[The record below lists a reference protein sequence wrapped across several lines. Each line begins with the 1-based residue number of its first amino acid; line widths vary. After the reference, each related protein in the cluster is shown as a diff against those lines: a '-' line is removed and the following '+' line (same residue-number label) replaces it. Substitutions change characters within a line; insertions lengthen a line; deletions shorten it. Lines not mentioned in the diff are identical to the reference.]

1 MEDGNRE
8 QLQKLRQQV
17 ERKKHLKS
25 VLENMYIQQRELK
38 EKVEELRQEKEE
50 EQKDVDRLE
59 GRGLTA
65 LFYSIIGKMD
75 EKLTKEQR
83 EVFAAAMKYESA
95 QQELASID
103 CKIEHYEKEI
113 RELDDCEAGY
123 KEELRKRE
131 EAVKASDSAEAK
143 CILQLEEQ
151 ITDVDRQLKEIREA
165 MHAGQKA
172 AFTTECVLGKLQS
185 AEEWGTWDM
194 LGGGIVSAM
203 AKHGN
208 LDDAQSEIAS
218 LQVELRNFKTELTDV
233 SIEADLQVQIDDFMK
248 FADYF
253 FDGLFVDWAVQDRIT
268 KSKNKVRQVKEQI
281 ETVRKQ
287 LDQMQKEAEQEKA
300 DLQMQLE
307 QMIVG

>member
-1 MEDGNRE
+1 MEDGNSG
-8 QLQKLRQQV
+8 QLQELRQQV
-17 ERKKHLKS
+17 ERQKHLKS

-38 EKVEELRQEKEE
+38 EKVEELRQEREE

-83 EVFAAAMKYESA
+83 EVFAAAVKYESA
-95 QQELASID
+95 QQELTSIEYN
-103 CKIEHYEKEI
+103 INLYEQEL
-113 RELDDCEAGY
+113 RELEGCEAIY
-123 KEELRKRE
+123 KENLKKRE
-131 EAVKASDSAEAK
+131 TEIKASNLAEAES
-143 CILQLEEQ
+143 ILQIEEQ
-151 ITDVDRQLKEIREA
+151 IAGMESQLKEIKEA
-165 MHAGQKA
+165 LRAGQKA
-172 AFTTECVLGKLQS
+172 AFTTECVMGKLQS

-208 LDDAQSEIAS
+208 LDDAQSEIAN

-233 SIEADLQVQIDDFMK
+233 SIEADLQVQIDDFLK

-253 FDGLFVDWAVQDRIT
+253 FDGLFVDWAVQDRI
-268 KSKNKVRQVKEQI
+268 KRSKNQVQQIKEQI
-281 ETVRKQ
+281 EKVMDQ
-287 LDQMQKEAEQEKA
+287 LEQMQA
-300 DLQMQLE
+300 DTEHERVHLQIQLE

>member
-1 MEDGNRE
+1 MDDGNRE
-8 QLQKLRQQV
+8 QLQ
-17 ERKKHLKS
+17 
-25 VLENMYIQQRELK
+25 
-38 EKVEELRQEKEE
+38 ELRQRVGRQARLKSMLDSMYVQKSELTAKVENLLREKEE
-50 EQKDVDRLE
+50 EEKDVERLE

-83 EVFAAAMKYESA
+83 EVFAAAVKCESA
-95 QQELASID
+95 QQELSSVEHN
-103 CKIEHYEKEI
+103 IELYEQEL
-113 RELDDCEAGY
+113 RELKGCEAIY
-123 KEELRKRE
+123 KENLKKRE
-131 EAVKASDSAEAK
+131 AEIKASNSAEAK
-143 CILQLEEQ
+143 SILQLEEQ
-151 ITDVDRQLKEIREA
+151 IAGMESQLKEIREA
-165 MHAGQKA
+165 LRAGQKA

-208 LDDAQSEIAS
+208 LDDAQSEIAN

-233 SIEADLQVQIDDFMK
+233 SIEADLQVQIDDFLK

-253 FDGLFVDWAVQDRIT
+253 FDGLFVDWAVQDRI
-268 KSKNKVRQVKEQI
+268 KRSKNQVQQIKEQI
-281 ETVRKQ
+281 EKVMDQ
-287 LDQMQKEAEQEKA
+287 LEQMQA
-300 DLQMQLE
+300 DTEHERVHLQIQLE